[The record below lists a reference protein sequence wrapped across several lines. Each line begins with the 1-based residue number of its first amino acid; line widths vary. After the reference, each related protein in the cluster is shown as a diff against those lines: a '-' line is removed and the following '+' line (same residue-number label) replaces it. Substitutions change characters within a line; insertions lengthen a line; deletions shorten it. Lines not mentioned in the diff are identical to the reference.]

1 MRLGR
6 DFPVSR
12 RRVNEYIPSENTNV
26 WLPSS
31 LGTVHTSTRHM
42 FISGKLSFQSVA
54 VNSFVCVTLKMKPPF
69 LINAVYSYFYTPCI
83 LAHSLLSQVMASASP
98 VWPYAGRR
106 EIYRVAFVKVQ
117 GMKKEPIYEVR
128 NYALIALSVAC
139 FIYQLFIFS
148 NEWYT
153 GIN

>member
-1 MRLGR
+1 
-6 DFPVSR
+6 
-12 RRVNEYIPSENTNV
+12 
-26 WLPSS
+26 
-31 LGTVHTSTRHM
+31 
-42 FISGKLSFQSVA
+42 
-54 VNSFVCVTLKMKPPF
+54 MKPPF
-69 LINAVYSYFYTPCI
+69 LINAVYSYFSPPCI

-139 FIYQLFIFS
+139 FIYQLFKFS